1 MIACSDFHTHF
12 MCVQDS
18 FTKKE
23 FLAQI
28 DVCMGGRVA
37 EELIFGQDNVTSGA
51 SSDIMKATD
60 VAKRM
65 VRYYGMSEKV
75 GPVNHDDDD
84 MQLLSTQTKQL
95 IESEILN
102 LIESS
107 EKRAKHILVEHREEL
122 DRLANALVEYETL
135 DYQEIIDALAGKPI
149 SRSK

>member
-1 MIACSDFHTHF
+1 
-12 MCVQDS
+12 
-18 FTKKE
+18 
-23 FLAQI
+23 
-28 DVCMGGRVA
+28 MGGRVA
-37 EELIFGQDNVTSGA
+37 EDLIFGSDNVTSGA

-75 GPVNHDDDD
+75 GPVNYDDDS

-95 IESEILN
+95 IESEILD
-102 LIESS
+102 LIETS
-107 EKRAKHILVEHREEL
+107 EKRARKLLLEHREEL

-149 SRSK
+149 SRPEL

>member
-1 MIACSDFHTHF
+1 
-12 MCVQDS
+12 
-18 FTKKE
+18 
-23 FLAQI
+23 
-28 DVCMGGRVA
+28 MGGRVA
-37 EELIFGQDNVTSGA
+37 EELIFGQENVTSGA

-75 GPVNHDDDD
+75 GPVNHDDED
-84 MQLLSTQTKQL
+84 MQLLSAQTKQL

-102 LIESS
+102 LIENS

-135 DYQEIIDALAGKPI
+135 DYQEIIDAVAGKPI

>member
-1 MIACSDFHTHF
+1 
-12 MCVQDS
+12 
-18 FTKKE
+18 
-23 FLAQI
+23 
-28 DVCMGGRVA
+28 MGGRVA
-37 EELIFGQDNVTSGA
+37 EELIFGQENVTSGA

-75 GPVNHDDDD
+75 GPVNHDDED
-84 MQLLSTQTKQL
+84 MQLLSAQTKQL

-102 LIESS
+102 LIENS
-107 EKRAKHILVEHREEL
+107 ERRAKHILVEHREEL

-135 DYQEIIDALAGKPI
+135 DYQEIIDAVAGKPI

>member
-1 MIACSDFHTHF
+1 
-12 MCVQDS
+12 
-18 FTKKE
+18 
-23 FLAQI
+23 
-28 DVCMGGRVA
+28 MGGRVA
-37 EELIFGQDNVTSGA
+37 EELIFGQENVTSGA

-75 GPVNHDDDD
+75 GPVNHDDED
-84 MQLLSTQTKQL
+84 MQLLSAQTKQL

-102 LIESS
+102 LIENS
-107 EKRAKHILVEHREEL
+107 EKRAKYILVEHREEL